1 MRARGHA
8 LVGYA
13 AQPPWLEPALKA
25 AGRAERETLMT
36 SYIDTAIRRYA
47 GKIRE
52 WDVVN
57 EAIEPNDGRADGM
70 RAKSMW
76 MDALGEDYV
85 DIAFHRAREAD
96 PSPLGR
102 WEESRV
108 GKGRVSTRKSR
119 W

>member
-8 LVGYA
+8 LVWYA

-85 DIAFHRAREAD
+85 DIAFPRAREVD
-96 PSPLGR
+96 PSPLRFLTAFGIGTDR
-102 WEESRV
+102 SE
-108 GKGRVSTRKSR
+108 TRR
-119 W
+119 

>member
-1 MRARGHA
+1 MASARRNGMRARGQA
-8 LVGYA
+8 LVWYA

-70 RAKSMW
+70 RRS
-76 MDALGEDYV
+76 
-85 DIAFHRAREAD
+85 
-96 PSPLGR
+96 
-102 WEESRV
+102 EEHTSELQSLMRISYAV
-108 GKGRVSTRKSR
+108 FCLKKQKPRNIQ
-119 W
+119 

>member
-1 MRARGHA
+1 M
-8 LVGYA
+8 
-13 AQPPWLEPALKA
+13 P
-25 AGRAERETLMT
+25 

-85 DIAFHRAREAD
+85 DIAFHRAREVD
-96 PSPLGR
+96 PSPMRFLTDFGIR
-102 WEESRV
+102 SEEHTSELQSLMRISYAV
-108 GKGRVSTRKSR
+108 FCLKQKKIQVYENIS
-119 W
+119 